1 MRSTEIQSLRSER
14 LRTIT
19 FWDCV
24 FFNFMAFIFLV
35 HKGDEVEL
43 KAESSQVVD
52 DDDDPENRY
61 NLYLL

>member
-1 MRSTEIQSLRSER
+1 
-14 LRTIT
+14 
-19 FWDCV
+19 
-24 FFNFMAFIFLV
+24 MAFISVFLV
-35 HKGDEVEL
+35 RQGDEVEL

>member
-1 MRSTEIQSLRSER
+1 
-14 LRTIT
+14 
-19 FWDCV
+19 
-24 FFNFMAFIFLV
+24 MAFISVFLV
-35 HKGDEVEL
+35 HQGDEVEL